1 MYSYLNISISSILE
15 TLAKTI
21 FISFLRNRAGK
32 VTVAAVC
39 PKKGTIL
46 DPFMGS
52 GTTGIAA
59 TKLDFDFIGI
69 EKEKNYI
76 DIAEKRLKNLSFQSS
91 LF

>member
-1 MYSYLNISISSILE
+1 MKWIREIKMIMIIIYGYRFMETILMAIQIFKCSEDLKEEMKLIEPKFYKIILE

-46 DPFMGS
+46 DTFRP
-52 GTTGIAA
+52 
-59 TKLDFDFIGI
+59 
-69 EKEKNYI
+69 
-76 DIAEKRLKNLSFQSS
+76 
-91 LF
+91 